1 MARLVNSAL
10 SKLSARNSFLAEL
23 GPVRACI
30 RQRVLGNFGSNRNG
44 FIINFYLYLTEKQ
57 SNSFAKADI

>member
-10 SKLSARNSFLAEL
+10 SKLSARNFLAEL
-23 GPVRACI
+23 GAVRACI

-44 FIINFYLYLTEKQ
+44 FIINFYFYLTDKQ